1 LRDGTV
7 RLKRKLARLPG
18 ASLAFMATEMHGGL
32 CLPGRRRT
40 GPEIGM
46 GTGVF
51 WALYTCSGLHSALH
65 AIPVASLSREI
76 QTPEHST
83 WLDACLVDRWRN
95 SLAFLGTV
103 SRSQKHPLA
112 GTGTKAVLLFP
123 AAGIALFRSHT
134 NEQLRHRIRGDL
146 AHGQAYPTT
155 RARHTVLTPGS
166 RAVSREARRNATAA
180 AAAAV
185 VSWLGM
191 LNSMLAWAR
200 CRPQGWV
207 RERDVMASHEARPAV
222 VVSVQVQWTT
232 RWFGEGPSPPCL
244 IDGV

>member
-1 LRDGTV
+1 
-7 RLKRKLARLPG
+7 
-18 ASLAFMATEMHGGL
+18 
-32 CLPGRRRT
+32 
-40 GPEIGM
+40 M

-191 LNSMLAWAR
+191 LNSMLAVGVGSLPPPR
-200 CRPQGWV
+200 V
-207 RERDVMASHEARPAV
+207 
-222 VVSVQVQWTT
+222 
-232 RWFGEGPSPPCL
+232 GEGARR
-244 IDGV
+244 DGVARGPAGGRRLRAGAVDNALVWGGSVAAVPD